1 VTVLRSGSATDVG
14 RVRHANQDLPLEGEN
29 LFAVADG
36 MGGHAGGEVAARV
49 AVDALRS
56 AFARQPSIEGLREA
70 VAEANAAVWRASQ
83 VQSDLRGMGT
93 TLTAAALVAGTDG
106 RDVVALANV
115 GDSRAY
121 LYSGGRITQVTD
133 DHSLAEEKVR
143 KGELTEAEAA
153 VHPHRHILTRA
164 LGVSSDVDVD
174 LWEMHLRD
182 GDRILICSDGL
193 TNEVGISQIADVL
206 GSVTDPHEAAELL
219 VRAANEHGGND
230 NITVV
235 VVDVLVGEQ
244 GKNRS
249 TVIAPVVGGTAGA
262 GIVLAA
268 DGPAGAKG
276 STVAPGARVPAPPDG
291 TGEDSM
297 TGVVPS
303 QPAAPPGPG
312 ETGTTRRLTPAPV
325 PQGPEPP
332 AGEGIGVVG
341 DEVLGN
347 GVVGPGRVPS
357 ERKLS
362 RGERRRRAGIP
373 RRVTFRVIGFFLLL
387 AAVLAGAYA
396 LLRWYANDDW
406 YVTLNQNQI
415 VVYQGHPGGIL
426 WFKPKIVDRTGVT
439 TNDVVFIRIPQLQQN
454 VEEPSLGAAEH
465 YVQNLQ
471 NEKAAQQQINNGSAG
486 GGTTTTAIGPTGT
499 FPSTTVPPPVS
510 GKPGAPAP
518 FAPPTAA
525 PPAATTAATAFQTP

>member
-1 VTVLRSGSATDVG
+1 VTVVRSGSATDVG
-14 RVRHANQDLPLEGEN
+14 RVRNANQDLPLEGEN
-29 LFAVADG
+29 IFAVADG

-56 AFARQPSIEGLREA
+56 SFARQPSIEGLRDA

-121 LYSGGRITQVTD
+121 LYSGGRITQVTA

-174 LWEMHLRD
+174 LWELHLRD

-193 TNEVGISQIADVL
+193 TNEVGINQIGDVL
-206 GSVTDPHEAAELL
+206 GSVADPHEAAELL
-219 VRAANEHGGND
+219 VHQANEHGGND

-244 GKNRS
+244 GENRS
-249 TVIAPVVGGTAGA
+249 TVIAPVVEGTAGA

-268 DGPAGAKG
+268 DGQGATGTTVVGADPHPVPPNGGAG
-276 STVAPGARVPAPPDG
+276 
-291 TGEDSM
+291 DSL

-303 QPAAPPGPG
+303 QPAAPPGG
-312 ETGTTRRLTPAPV
+312 ATRRLRPAP
-325 PQGPEPP
+325 
-332 AGEGIGVVG
+332 AAT
-341 DEVLGN
+341 
-347 GVVGPGRVPS
+347 GPGPDGRGSVVATAQAAPDRPAPPTP

-362 RGERRRRAGIP
+362 RGEKRRQAGIP
-373 RRVTFRVIGFFLLL
+373 RRVTFRVIGFFLLM
-387 AAVLAGAYA
+387 AAVLVGAYA

-406 YVTLNQNQI
+406 YVTLDHNQ
-415 VVYQGHPGGIL
+415 VVIYQGHPGGLL
-426 WFKPKIVDRTGVT
+426 WFKPKIVDQTGVT
-439 TNDVVFIRIPQLQQN
+439 TNGVLFIRLNALQQN
-454 VEEPSLGAAEH
+454 VEEPSLGAAKR
-465 YVQNLQ
+465 YVENLQ
-471 NEKAAQQQINNGSAG
+471 NEKLAQQQINSGSTG
-486 GGTTTTAIGPTGT
+486 GATTTTAIGPNGVI
-499 FPSTTVPPPVS
+499 PTTTAPPPVTTR
-510 GKPGAPAP
+510 PGAPAP
-518 FAPPTAA
+518 TTTPATAA
-525 PPAATTAATAFQTP
+525 PPSTTALGAP

>member
-1 VTVLRSGSATDVG
+1 VTVVRSGSATDVG
-14 RVRHANQDLPLEGEN
+14 RVRNANQDLPLEDEN

-49 AVDALRS
+49 AMDALRS
-56 AFARQPSIEGLREA
+56 SFARQPSIEGLREA

-121 LYSGGRITQVTD
+121 LYSAGRITQVTD

-174 LWEMHLRD
+174 LWELHLRD

-193 TNEVGISQIADVL
+193 TNEVGINQISDAL
-206 GSVTDPHEAAELL
+206 GSVADPHEAAELL
-219 VRAANEHGGND
+219 VREANEHGGND

-244 GKNRS
+244 GENRS
-249 TVIAPVVGGTAGA
+249 TVIAPVVGGMAGA

-268 DGPAGAKG
+268 DGQ
-276 STVAPGARVPAPPDG
+276 PGASAATALDAGPHAAPPSDAG
-291 TGEDSM
+291 GDSL

-303 QPAAPPGPG
+303 QPPAPPAA
-312 ETGTTRRLTPAPV
+312 TGATRRLTPAPTG
-325 PQGPEPP
+325 PQPS
-332 AGEGIGVVG
+332 AGGRVGVVTAPAPG
-341 DEVLGN
+341 
-347 GVVGPGRVPS
+347 GPDQAPAPAP

-362 RGERRRRAGIP
+362 RGEKRRRAGIP
-373 RRVTFRVIGFFLLL
+373 RRVTFRVIGFFLLV
-387 AAVLAGAYA
+387 AAVLVGAYA

-406 YVTLNQNQI
+406 YVTLDHNQ
-415 VVYQGHPGGIL
+415 VVIYQGHPGGLL
-426 WFKPKIVDRTGVT
+426 WFKPRIVDRTGVPT
-439 TNDVVFIRIPQLQQN
+439 TGVLYIRLN
-454 VEEPSLGAAEH
+454 ALAGDVEEPSLRVAKR

-471 NEKAAQQQINNGSAG
+471 NEKAAQQQIDSGSPG

-499 FPSTTVPPPVS
+499 FPSTTLPPPVTT
-510 GKPGAPAP
+510 KPGAPAP
-518 FAPPTAA
+518 TSTTAA
-525 PPAATTAATAFQTP
+525 PTPGAP